1 MQANGRA
8 LEREASRRLPAMLA
22 ELLDEPSVP
31 TEVSSAAPDDHI
43 DLLLADSRG
52 RRWLAE
58 IKGSSG
64 PALVQHAAEQL
75 RRYQSQEP
83 GSIALLVVPYM
94 SLAGAKAAQ
103 EAEINWIDLSGNA
116 HIRAADLYV
125 HVEGRPNQYR
135 SAGRPS
141 SPFAPKSARVTRM
154 LLIEPGR
161 WWRQKDLVNETGL
174 DDGNVSRIVRRL
186 DEDLLLEHR
195 ERELRPRDPDL
206 LLDAWAQ
213 DYRFDRHDII
223 AGHLSGSSIEVARS
237 LTQQLS
243 SHGVHH
249 AFTGLPAAWA
259 LDHFAQFR
267 LNTVYVEG
275 DPRDAAER
283 INMRPAERGANMQLV
298 GPKDEG
304 IFAGEHDRDDL
315 HCVATVQV
323 YLDLLHLPER
333 AGEAAR
339 HLRADHLQ
347 HHAGT
352 R

>member
-8 LEREASRRLPAMLA
+8 IEREASRRLPAMLA
-22 ELLDEPSVP
+22 ELLGEPAVP
-31 TEVSSAAPDDHI
+31 AEVSSAVPDACV

-58 IKGSSG
+58 VKGSSG
-64 PALVQHAAEQL
+64 PALVRRAAEQL
-75 RRYQSQEP
+75 RHYQSWEP
-83 GSIALLVVPYM
+83 ESIALLVVPYM
-94 SLAGAKAAQ
+94 SSAGAQAAQ
-103 EAEINWIDLSGNA
+103 EAQVNWIDLSGNA
-116 HIRAADLYV
+116 HIRVEDLYV
-125 HVEGRPNQYR
+125 HIEGRPNQYR

-141 SPFAPKSARVTRM
+141 SPFAPKSARVTRT
-154 LLIEPGR
+154 LLIEPSR
-161 WWRQKDLVNETGL
+161 WWRQKDLVNATGL

-186 DEDLLLEHR
+186 DEELLLEHR

-223 AGHLSGSSIEVARS
+223 PGHLSGSGSEVARG
-237 LTQQLS
+237 LGEQLS

-267 LNTVYVEG
+267 LSTVYVEG

-283 INMRPAERGANMQLV
+283 IDMRPASRGANVQLV
-298 GPKDEG
+298 GPNDEG
-304 IFAGEHDRDDL
+304 VFTGEHDHDGL
-315 HCVATVQV
+315 NCVAPVQV

-333 AGEAAR
+333 ADEAAR
-339 HLRADHLQ
+339 HLRAHQLQ
-347 HHAGT
+347 HHA
-352 R
+352 RAR